1 MPRPPLSSFLR
12 GSGSI
17 AVAMAVMSVSTYGFT
32 VLAARI
38 LGPQPY
44 GALAGLMNSLLIV
57 GVVQLG
63 LQATAARRI
72 SAEPGHVG
80 QIEASI
86 IRVTTRAAWTLG
98 GLLVLLSPVLDRVL
112 RLDSIRTAALVGVT
126 AVPMT
131 IMGGQAGILQG
142 ERRWMPLSLVYIAAG
157 VPRIVLGTALMAYSP
172 TEFAAMVGVTVA
184 SFAPVLVGWLAL
196 RGQRETGQISESH
209 RAGSVIRETAHNS
222 QALLAFFA
230 LSNVDVIVA
239 RNVLS
244 PHQAGL
250 YAGGLIL
257 AKAVLFLPQFVV
269 VIAFPSMSTT
279 DSRRRALLGSL
290 AVVGALGAV
299 SSGGAWVL
307 SRWALLFVGGA
318 QYDQIQDR
326 LWLFAVLG
334 TALSMLQLLVYSVI
348 ARRGQ
353 WSTYGLWIGL
363 AAVISLGVAADSLN
377 GLLTVVVAV
386 DVVLCILLL
395 AASLARLRND
405 DLLLAPHADQA

>member
-1 MPRPPLSSFLR
+1 MPRPSLLSFLR
-12 GSGSI
+12 GSGAI
-17 AVAMAVMSVSTYGFT
+17 AVAMGVMSVATYGFT

-72 SAEPGHVG
+72 SAEPAHVG
-80 QIEASI
+80 QIEAAVR
-86 IRVTTRAAWTLG
+86 RVTNRAAWTLG
-98 GLLVLLSPVLDRVL
+98 GLLVLLSPLLDRVL
-112 RLDSIRTAALVGVT
+112 RLESIPTAALIGVT

-142 ERRWMPLSLVYIAAG
+142 ERRWLPLSLVYIAVG
-157 VPRIVLGTALMAYSP
+157 VPRIILGTALMAFWP
-172 TEFAAMVGVTVA
+172 NELAAMIGVTVA

-196 RGQRETGQISESH
+196 RGSREPGAISESH
-209 RAGSVIRETAHNS
+209 RAAPVIKETIHNS

-257 AKAVLFLPQFVV
+257 VKAVMFLPQFVV

-279 DSRRRALLGSL
+279 EGRRRALVGSI
-290 AVVGALGAV
+290 AVVGALGALCSLV
-299 SSGGAWVL
+299 AWLLSS
-307 SRWALLFVGGA
+307 WALLFVGGQ
-318 QYDQIQDR
+318 QYGQIQDR

-348 ARRGQ
+348 ARRGHL
-353 WSTYGLWIGL
+353 STYGLWLGLVAVIGL
-363 AAVISLGVAADSLN
+363 GLTADTLPR
-377 GLLTVVVAV
+377 
-386 DVVLCILLL
+386 LL
-395 AASLARLRND
+395 AFVLVVDLALCVLLFVVSLARLGRD
-405 DLLLAPHADQA
+405 EEAPEPATAG